1 MVKIRVSLHYV
12 LHSRLG
18 AEEVEVPVEGSLP
31 LREVLRRLC
40 EGRREVEELLFEE
53 GRLRGDLIFMVNGVG
68 INHLR
73 GEETEVKNSDVI
85 TVVPAIAGG

>member
-1 MVKIRVSLHYV
+1 MVKIKVSLHYV

-40 EGRREVEELLFEE
+40 ESRPEVEELLFED
-53 GRLRGDLIFMVNGVG
+53 GRLRGDLIFMVNGIG
-68 INHLR
+68 INHLS
-73 GEETEVKNSDVI
+73 GEETEVKDTDEV